1 MPCTA
6 VCGHG
11 EEGRTIEWHPPRP
24 KWSQRSF
31 ERICLLFI
39 QRSFLELRPA
49 EPFKYNWHLEL
60 IAQGLEDV
68 AYGGCKRLIIN
79 LPPRHLKSHSASIAF
94 PAWFLGHY
102 PDKQVLCV
110 SYAQDF
116 SDNLARNSR
125 RLISSPFY
133 QALFD
138 TRISKSRDTVADFET
153 TKGGSRFSTS
163 VGGVLTG
170 RGADIIVIDDP
181 LKADEALSTHAARA

>member
-1 MPCTA
+1 MGKPGGRLNGIIPCQN
-6 VCGHG
+6 
-11 EEGRTIEWHPPRP
+11 GRRDPS
-24 KWSQRSF
+24 KG
-31 ERICLLFI
+31 LLAFI
-39 QRSFLELRPA
+39 QRSFHELWPA
-49 EPFKYNWHLEL
+49 ETFRYNWHLEL

-102 PDKQVLCV
+102 PNKQVLCV

-116 SDNLARNSR
+116 ADTLARNSR
-125 RLISSPFY
+125 RLINSPFY

-170 RGADIIVIDDP
+170 RRET
-181 LKADEALSTHAARA
+181 LL

>member
-1 MPCTA
+1 MAPSPSNMVA
-6 VCGHG
+6 
-11 EEGRTIEWHPPRP
+11 EILRND
-24 KWSQRSF
+24 
-31 ERICLLFI
+31 LLAFI

-49 EPFKYNWHLEL
+49 ESFQYNWHLEL
-60 IAQGLEDV
+60 IAQALENV
-68 AYGGCKRLIIN
+68 AYGACKRLIIN

-94 PAWFLGHY
+94 PAWFLGHC

-125 RLISSPFY
+125 RLMNSPFY
-133 QALFD
+133 QAAFD
-138 TRISKSRDTVADFET
+138 TRISRSRDTVADFET
-153 TKGGSRFSTS
+153 SEGGSRFSTS

-181 LKADEALSTHAARA
+181 LKADEALSDARRKSVND